1 MQEFSSQ
8 FAKWQPD
15 WSPFWEMLRWST
27 LSAWDGCHGS
37 IMVRK
42 IRVSGGGAGNILW
55 IWQSGPEVLWRKPG
69 LLLMIGT
76 TSVLAL
82 RHVPKVVR
90 PAWANMFEICSRNWR
105 SMIDPFPV
113 SRRSWQE
120 KNNDFQEGLVF
131 HDFPFDNTVWP
142 ISVVGFPS
150 LRSMWFAMKTRVHY
164 TRRHWHFPW
173 IWPTIRTHELIYC
186 VCTPRSCFQ
195 TFHDAFFLEAV
206 SWQKQA
212 WGSLLSMQNQCAQN
226 TFQTKFLGQIEC
238 ASNDQT
244 FGGVPHVSKFKER

>member
-1 MQEFSSQ
+1 
-8 FAKWQPD
+8 
-15 WSPFWEMLRWST
+15 
-27 LSAWDGCHGS
+27 
-37 IMVRK
+37 
-42 IRVSGGGAGNILW
+42 
-55 IWQSGPEVLWRKPG
+55 
-69 LLLMIGT
+69 MIGT

-90 PAWANMFEICSRNWR
+90 PAWANMFA
-105 SMIDPFPV
+105 
-113 SRRSWQE
+113 QLE
-120 KNNDFQEGLVF
+120 KYDWFISCFKKVLTRKTLVF

-164 TRRHWHFPW
+164 TRKHWHFPR

-186 VCTPRSCFQ
+186 VCAPRSCFQ
-195 TFHDAFFLEAV
+195 TFHGAFFLEAV

-226 TFQTKFLGQIEC
+226 TFQTKLLVRIEC
-238 ASNDQT
+238 ASNNQT
-244 FGGVPHVSKFKER
+244 FRSVPHVSKFKER